1 MASIDILIVD
11 DHLIVRE
18 GLKRILADTPDIR
31 VAGEAGSVPEA
42 MSLLRSRA
50 FQLLLLDISLP
61 GRTGVELLKQIRGEF
76 AHLRVLVL
84 SAYAEDQYAL
94 RVLKEGAHGFLNK
107 ESAAELLV
115 SAIRKVAAGGKY
127 ISAELAERLADQLGG
142 HGDTAP
148 HELLSE
154 REFVVLRLIAAGKSL
169 NDIATDLN
177 LSPKTISTY
186 RSRIVE
192 KIGLRSNAELTRYAL
207 ENGLV

>member
-1 MASIDILIVD
+1 MPSIDILIVD
-11 DHLIVRE
+11 DHLVVRE
-18 GLKRILADTPDIR
+18 GLKRILADTPEIR

-42 MSLLRSRA
+42 LSLLRSRG
-50 FQLLLLDISLP
+50 FHLLLLDISLP
-61 GRTGVELLKQIRGEF
+61 GRTGVELLKQIRDEF
-76 AHLRVLVL
+76 AQLRVLVL
-84 SAYAEDQYAL
+84 SAYTEDQYAL

-127 ISAELAERLADQLGG
+127 ISPELAERLADQLGG
-142 HGDTAP
+142 HGEAAP

-169 NDIATDLN
+169 NDIATDLR

-192 KIGLRSNAELTRYAL
+192 KIGLRSNAELTRYAI
-207 ENGLV
+207 EKGLV

>member
-1 MASIDILIVD
+1 MANIDILIVD

-18 GLKRILADTPDIR
+18 GLKRILADTPGIR
-31 VAGEAGSVPEA
+31 VAGEAASVPEA
-42 MSLLRSRA
+42 LSLLRSRR